1 MIRPSFKHICHSFKA
16 LLCLTIAFTMFTS
29 AQRRNRSLNPT
40 GFDDVVFAVAFSPD
54 GSTLA
59 IARGAAEP
67 SQRFGRIELWD
78 TQSGKLRHV
87 IKGFDGPVKSVSFL
101 PDGQTLVSSSLE
113 FRSSK
118 IQQKA
123 RSRDGKISGELKWWD
138 GGSGE
143 LKQKLTMPGEDIENL
158 KLALSPD
165 GQDLVVAESF
175 RTYSFVSPNLFP
187 TGPIGNSGPGFP
199 SAFPRFPQLLY
210 RADMKLV
217 DARTGEV
224 KHKLNGDL
232 SRNVVYSPNGSSL
245 AGISGGDVKLWN
257 AVTGKEI
264 RKLKGFK
271 GRPNALAFSPNGE
284 VLAVSST
291 DFEREDA
298 GDFIKIIGISQVRL
312 FDARTWTELRR
323 ITDIGAVNSIAFSAD
338 GKFLLMGGVM
348 SQGDRDVAGIK
359 ILNLDS
365 RVFANVP
372 TGESFTDAV
381 DFLAVSNNGSFV
393 AFRTGPT
400 TVTWFDVKTWTVKQT
415 VDANSAGD
423 AIERPAS
430 RFLLSVKRV
439 LAVAFSGD
447 EKTVA
452 AETDQGEIKVWDP
465 RTGEVRASVVDEK
478 RVDPDVVAVSD
489 DGRFFAEVAAG
500 VLRVWNSVEKTKKTI
515 DAPAKGSSELA
526 VSPDGEL
533 FAFAS
538 GREITIVDATGKVV
552 RRFAGPHSA
561 VALLNFS
568 ADGELLAAADDAG
581 TIEVWGVKTQ
591 QIKKTISTGS
601 PVSALRFRF
610 DSRVLATASNQDI
623 ALWNLDS
630 GEQQARFQK
639 HDDIV
644 NALAFSPDGQLLASG
659 GDDRTVILW
668 DLQSGK
674 ARRTLKGHEQTVTS
688 LAFSPGG
695 LLLASGGGNASVI
708 VWDVKTGKFT
718 RVLQ

>member
-1 MIRPSFKHICHSFKA
+1 MLA
-16 LLCLTIAFTMFTS
+16 S
-29 AQRRNRSLNPT
+29 AQRGRTRSLNPT

-78 TQSGKLRHV
+78 TQTGKLRHV
-87 IKGFDGPVKSVSFL
+87 IKGFDGPVKTVSFL
-101 PDGQTLVSSSLE
+101 PDGQTLVSGSLE

-123 RSRDGKISGELKWWD
+123 RSRDGKVSGELKWWD

-143 LKQKLTMPGEDIENL
+143 LKQKVTMPGDDIDNL

-175 RTYSFVSPNLFP
+175 RTYSYLSSAPPRIGPFATSPPALP
-187 TGPIGNSGPGFP
+187 P
-199 SAFPRFPQLLY
+199 SFSYPQIFY
-210 RADMKLV
+210 SADMKLV

-224 KHKLNGDL
+224 KQKLNGDL
-232 SRNVVYSPNGSSL
+232 SRNVVYSPAGSIL
-245 AGISGGDVKLWN
+245 AGTSGSDVKLWN

-271 GRPNALAFSPNGE
+271 GRPNAVAFSPNGE
-284 VLAVSST
+284 VLAVTST
-291 DFEREDA
+291 NFEREDA
-298 GDFIKIIGISQVRL
+298 GEFIKIIGVSQVRL
-312 FDARTWTELRR
+312 FDTRAWTELRR
-323 ITDIGAVNSIAFSAD
+323 ITDVGAVSAIAFSAD

-348 SQGDRDVAGIK
+348 RQDDREVAGIN
-359 ILNLDS
+359 ILNLESGDF
-365 RVFANVP
+365 VNQP
-372 TGESFTDAV
+372 TGESFTEAV
-381 DFLAVSNNGSFV
+381 DSLSVSNDGSFV
-393 AFRTGPT
+393 AFRSGPT
-400 TVTWFDVKTWTVKQT
+400 TVKWVDLKTWTVKQT

-447 EKTVA
+447 AKTVA

-465 RTGEVRASVVDEK
+465 RTGEVRASITDEK
-478 RVDPDVVAVSD
+478 KIDPDVVAVSD
-489 DGRFFAEVAAG
+489 DGRFFAEVADG
-500 VLRVWNSVEKTKKTI
+500 VLRIWNSVEKVKKTI
-515 DAPAKGSSELA
+515 EAPTKGSSALA

-533 FAFAS
+533 LAFAS
-538 GREITIVDATGKVV
+538 GRQITVVDATGKVV
-552 RRFAGPHSA
+552 RKFAGPHSA
-561 VALLNFS
+561 VTLLNFS
-568 ADGELLAAADDAG
+568 ADGELLAAADEGG
-581 TIEVWGVKTQ
+581 TIDVWGVKTQ
-591 QIKKTISTGS
+591 QIQKSIATGS
-601 PVSALRFRF
+601 PVSALRFRS
-610 DSRVLATASNQDI
+610 DSRLLATASNQDI

-630 GEQQARFQK
+630 GEQQASLQK
-639 HDDIV
+639 HDDVV
-644 NALAFSPDGQLLASG
+644 NALAFSPDGQTLASG
-659 GDDRTVILW
+659 SDDRTVILW
-668 DLQSGK
+668 DIQSGK
-674 ARRTLKGHEQTVTS
+674 PRRTLKGHEQTVTS
-688 LAFSPGG
+688 LAFAPGG